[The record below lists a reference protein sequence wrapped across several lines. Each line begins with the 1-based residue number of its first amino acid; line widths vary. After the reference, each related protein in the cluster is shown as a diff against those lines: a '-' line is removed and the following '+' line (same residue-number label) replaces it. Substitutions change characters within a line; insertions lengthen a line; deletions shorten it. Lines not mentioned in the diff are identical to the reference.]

1 MNPHTQLTAPE
12 QSHPDMGSLPPHK
25 YLTCSSWRKE
35 FTRLVP
41 VVSAMPSPSLTQGSH
56 MIADRVR
63 SSTIGVYY
71 LKGKYAL
78 TTCARPEKR
87 NYEIL
92 HRDYRSNTKTNIS
105 HHLHLYL

>member
-78 TTCARPEKR
+78 TTCGRHEKR
-87 NYEIL
+87 NCESL
-92 HRDYRSNTKTNIS
+92 HRDYRSNTRTSSAEVVN
-105 HHLHLYL
+105 LWL